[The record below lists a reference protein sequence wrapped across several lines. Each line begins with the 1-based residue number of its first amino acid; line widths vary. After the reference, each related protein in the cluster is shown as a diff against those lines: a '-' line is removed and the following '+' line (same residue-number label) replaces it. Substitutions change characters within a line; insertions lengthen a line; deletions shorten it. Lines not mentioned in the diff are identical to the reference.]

1 MSLIVDN
8 KLISIVI
15 PVFNSENTIEELVN
29 RLVDQLKNDYV
40 FEIVLVNDYSDDNSE
55 NVCIELYQKY
65 PKILKLYGLAKNV
78 GEHNAVM
85 AGLNNV
91 SGDWVIIMDDDFQNP
106 VNEVLG
112 LIKYSI
118 GNHFDVVYTWYKDKK
133 HSFFRNFGSKF
144 NNKVAN
150 VMLNKPDKL
159 YLSSFKIIHTS
170 IVKEII
176 KYDLP
181 YPYIDGLILRTTRN
195 IGQIEVQH
203 KDRAKGKSG
212 YTFKK
217 LVSLWLNMFTNFS
230 VVPLRIST
238 ILGTVLSIVGFVFA
252 IATLI
257 EKYIHPEIPRGY
269 ASIVIVLII
278 FSGVQLI
285 FLGVIGEYLGRI
297 FIANNKHPQFFI
309 TKKFE

>member
-1 MSLIVDN
+1 MDD

-15 PVFNSENTIEELVN
+15 PVFNSENTIAELVN
-29 RLVDQLKNDYV
+29 KLFDRLDKQYIL
-40 FEIVLVNDYSDDNSE
+40 EIILVNDCSGDNSE
-55 NVCIELYQKY
+55 DICIELYQKY
-65 PKILKLYGLAKNV
+65 PKTLKFYSLAKNV

-85 AGLNNV
+85 AGLNNAN
-91 SGDWVIIMDDDFQNP
+91 GDWVIIMDDDFQNP
-106 VNEVLG
+106 VDEVLR
-112 LIKYSI
+112 LIEYSTS
-118 GNHFDVVYTWYKDKK
+118 NHFDVVYTWYKDKK
-133 HSFFRNFGSKF
+133 HSFLRNLGSNF

-150 VMLNKPDKL
+150 VMLKKPDKL
-159 YLSSFKIIHTS
+159 YLSSFKSIHTS

-195 IGQIEVQH
+195 IGKIEVEH
-203 KDRAKGKSG
+203 KTRAKGTSG

-238 ILGTVLSIVGFVFA
+238 VLGTILSIVGFTFGIVIF
-252 IATLI
+252 I
-257 EKYIHPEIPRGY
+257 EKLIHPEIPQGY
-269 ASIVIVLII
+269 ASIVIVFII

-285 FLGVIGEYLGRI
+285 FLGVIGEYLGRL
-297 FIANNKHPQFFI
+297 FIANNKQPQFFI